1 MFRRDGVECAR
12 SDAASALR
20 FHRLRFH
27 RGEDTAS
34 APCAHCLRD
43 CVSMR
48 SPGATM
54 ASDVV
59 LLAFIDSKLPDSP
72 RNPKLCDFQRLA
84 AVKRPA
90 MLP

>member
-1 MFRRDGVECAR
+1 
-12 SDAASALR
+12 
-20 FHRLRFH
+20 
-27 RGEDTAS
+27 
-34 APCAHCLRD
+34 
-43 CVSMR
+43 
-48 SPGATM
+48 M